1 MLASQPCEKTRPY
14 YDTVASKT
22 PLPKKIVA
30 NETNLANMTIN
41 EQEKPSDRPTDYEEK
56 TNSLKNAKE
65 QEAVKKNGCREA
77 LMAGKA
83 KN

>member
-22 PLPKKIVA
+22 PLPKKTVA
-30 NETNLANMTIN
+30 NETNLANTTIN

-56 TNSLKNAKE
+56 TNSLKNTKE
-65 QEAVKKNGCREA
+65 QDVEEKTV
-77 LMAGKA
+77 AGKP
-83 KN
+83 